1 MREPYANIREILG
14 SFIGKRIVDI
24 TQHDEEEFRA
34 GEESYV
40 MLLFDDGNF
49 LKFPVTDLGF
59 EHSEEKPAARAV
71 PGEEVAGKEECV
83 EKCPLCG
90 AACCVDHS
98 RRSEHECATAG
109 CMIWRTGDRP

>member
-1 MREPYANIREILG
+1 MPQPPPYGGAMQGSSSWLALHPRSRPRRAVCRCFGVSPMSEPYANIREILG

-59 EHSEEKPAARAV
+59 DLSEEKPAAPAV
-71 PGEEVAGKEECV
+71 PGEEVAGKEE
-83 EKCPLCG
+83 
-90 AACCVDHS
+90 
-98 RRSEHECATAG
+98 
-109 CMIWRTGDRP
+109 